1 MQDYDYG
8 NTTDFLKEHAVP
20 VTIKGIT
27 ADIKFF
33 STAAGTDR
41 EFHLYEDITFD
52 SLTIEKMNHL
62 YGNGHNITIG
72 DNVSWSGLYL

>member
-1 MQDYDYG
+1 MEAAAKKLKTREDGGTSDGNQIILMQDYDYG

-33 STAAGTDR
+33 STAEGTDS
-41 EFHLYEDITFD
+41 EFHLYEDIAFD
-52 SLTIEKMNHL
+52 STDH
-62 YGNGHNITIG
+62 
-72 DNVSWSGLYL
+72 